1 MKKLV
6 ALALA
11 LAMLLSCAAALA
23 DIGTPDAPVKVTY
36 LLKDMPADNEAG
48 QAFCKAVN
56 EKLAEQGIYVELTF
70 IDSPAGKYID
80 VMPIAVIN
88 EAISADLYWYQSN
101 TEVTAA
107 DQGFL
112 EDMTAIIA
120 GSENLQSIMGE
131 HDKVRLANSPYLLW
145 ATNLPSYTPVLRGD
159 WAKKLPSYEALTAD
173 PTVDNWVA
181 LLKDLKGEGF
191 STYPITFYGS
201 HGNLDSIFGA
211 AFGVTTTLVKQ
222 DDGTW
227 VYKQVTDGM
236 KNLLAFYHQLYVDN
250 LIDPEYL
257 TNTWDVAEEKFYSG
271 TSAMLI
277 GKAGAIVDV
286 YDTQIQNTQG
296 ADAALVILPP
306 AKSDLGQAYSA
317 IDTSKE
323 ERGIA
328 LSADSKNKEAV
339 AAIIDFMASPEGRVL
354 DLYGVE
360 NVHYTIE
367 DGKLV
372 PIEGAGEWYS
382 TFFDSL
388 LNIDKIPYEADAPLG
403 AAGLKSLDM
412 AAEYFVADNKV
423 NLPSEYAAYWDA
435 MSNLFNEYAV
445 DVIRGDKN
453 TESDW
458 DAFVT
463 AWNANGGTIIS
474 EYLATV
480 MK

>member
-6 ALALA
+6 ALALT
-11 LAMLLSCAAALA
+11 LAMILTCVSSLA
-23 DIGTPDAPVKVTY
+23 DIGTADAPVKVTY
-36 LLKDMPADNEAG
+36 LLKDMPADSEAG

-56 EKLAEQGIYVELTF
+56 AKLAEKGIHVELTF

-80 VMPIAVIN
+80 VMPIAVVN
-88 EAISADLYWYQSN
+88 EVISADIYWYQSN
-101 TEVTAA
+101 TETTAA
-107 DQGFL
+107 TQGFL
-112 EDMTAIIA
+112 EDLTELAA
-120 GSENLQSIMGE
+120 GSENLQAIMGE

-145 ATNLPSYTPVLRGD
+145 ATNLPTYTPVLRGD
-159 WAKKLPSYEALTAD
+159 WAAKLPSCAAVAED

-181 LLKDLKGEGF
+181 LLKDLKGEGMAK
-191 STYPITFYGS
+191 YPVTFYGS

-211 AFGVTTTLVKQ
+211 AFGVTTTLVNQ
-222 DDGTW
+222 DGKW
-227 VYKQVTDGM
+227 VYKQVTEGM
-236 KNLLAFYHQLYVDN
+236 KNLLAFYHELYAQE

-286 YDTQIQNTQG
+286 YDTNIKNAQG
-296 ADAALVILPP
+296 AEATVVVLPP

-328 LSADSKNKEAV
+328 VNADSANKEAV
-339 AAIIDFMASPEGRVL
+339 AAIIDFMASPEGRIL

-360 NVHYTIE
+360 GMHYNIE

-372 PIEGAGEWYS
+372 RIEGAPEWYS

-388 LNIDKIPYEADAPLG
+388 LALDKLPVEAPAPLG
-403 AAGLKSLDM
+403 DAGLKSLDM
-412 AAEYFVADNKV
+412 AAQYFVADNKV

-435 MSNLFNEYAV
+435 MINLFNEYAV

-453 TESDW
+453 TEGDW
-458 DAFVT
+458 DAFVA
-463 AWNANGGTIIS
+463 AWNEAGGNQVS

>member
-1 MKKLV
+1 MKKLFAFV
-6 ALALA
+6 LA
-11 LAMLLSCAAALA
+11 LAMLCTCAAALA
-23 DIGTPDAPVKVTY
+23 DIGSPDAPVKVTY
-36 LLKDMPADNEAG
+36 LLKDMPADNEPG

-56 EKLAEQGIYVELTF
+56 EKLAEKGIYVDLTF
-70 IDSPAGKYID
+70 IDSPAGKYIE

-88 EAISADLYWYQSN
+88 EVISADIYWYQSN
-101 TEVTAA
+101 TETTAA

-112 EDMTAIIA
+112 EDLTGIIA
-120 GSENLQSIMGE
+120 GSENLQAIMGE
-131 HDKVRLANSPYLLW
+131 HDKVRLQNSPYLLW
-145 ATNLPSYTPVLRGD
+145 ATNLPTYTPVMRQD
-159 WAKKLPSYEALTAD
+159 WAEKLPSYAALVAD

-181 LLKDLKGEGF
+181 LLKELKSEGLT
-191 STYPITFYGS
+191 TYPICFYGS
-201 HGNLDSIFGA
+201 HGNLDSVFGA
-211 AFGVTTTLVKQ
+211 AFGVTTTLVNQ
-222 DDGTW
+222 DGTW
-227 VYKQVTDGM
+227 VYKQVTENM
-236 KNLLAFYHQLYVDN
+236 KNLLAFYHELYVN
-250 LIDPEYL
+250 ELIDPEYL
-257 TNTWDVAEEKFYSG
+257 TNTWDVAEDKFYKG

-286 YDTQIQNTQG
+286 YDTAMKNAQG
-296 ADAALVILPP
+296 DAATLVVLPP
-306 AKSDLGQAYSA
+306 AKSDLGQFYGA

-328 LSADSKNKEAV
+328 VSADSANKEAV

-360 NVHYTIE
+360 GVHYNIE

-372 PIEGAGEWYS
+372 PIEGAPEWYS

-388 LNIDKIPYEADAPLG
+388 LCLDKIPYTADAPLG

-423 NLPSEYAAYWDA
+423 VLPSEYAAYWDA

-453 TESDW
+453 TEGDW
-458 DAFVT
+458 DAFVQ
-463 AWNANGGTIIS
+463 AWNANGGTVVS